1 MRPLRGE
8 GLIPGQGIKIPHAM
22 RYSQKIKIKNKREE
36 FKMGTTNK
44 KTRLKISVSALEE
57 DLKMT

>member
-1 MRPLRGE
+1 
-8 GLIPGQGIKIPHAM
+8 M

-36 FKMGTTNK
+36 FKMGTTNQ

-57 DLKMT
+57 DLKMRSHGKHTVKEVLLLLSHCSSV